1 MSGRPTLQNNNLFK
15 QLTEMQKREIPV
27 NEVRLVAG
35 MCKHQI
41 SNILEMQEKA
51 NIAQRLRKKSKKLWI
66 ETSFK
71 GHSLSKF
78 LVLPDEPESI
88 TVDTYASHS
97 DSEVEQSIL
106 PF

>member
-1 MSGRPTLQNNNLFK
+1 
-15 QLTEMQKREIPV
+15 
-27 NEVRLVAG
+27 

-41 SNILEMQEKA
+41 SNILETQEKA
-51 NIAQRLRKKSKKLWI
+51 NIDQPPTAIRKKTKKLWI